1 MEWEVRCWTRV
12 LRRSIGWRRT
22 AEVMPEERPARKWKV
37 DFGDVLRAPS
47 DMVALGG
54 SDLRGSRVGCVPGP
68 RFFSQRWLRCQ
79 EVVA

>member
-1 MEWEVRCWTRV
+1 MVRLSEDGKGEKTV
-12 LRRSIGWRRT
+12 L
-22 AEVMPEERPARKWKV
+22 

-68 RFFSQRWLRCQ
+68 RFFSQRWLRYQ

>member
-1 MEWEVRCWTRV
+1 
-12 LRRSIGWRRT
+12 
-22 AEVMPEERPARKWKV
+22 MPEERPARKWKAEGEKMV
-37 DFGDVLRAPS
+37 RLSEDGKGDKTVLDFGDVLRAPS

-54 SDLRGSRVGCVPGP
+54 SELRGSRVGSVPGP